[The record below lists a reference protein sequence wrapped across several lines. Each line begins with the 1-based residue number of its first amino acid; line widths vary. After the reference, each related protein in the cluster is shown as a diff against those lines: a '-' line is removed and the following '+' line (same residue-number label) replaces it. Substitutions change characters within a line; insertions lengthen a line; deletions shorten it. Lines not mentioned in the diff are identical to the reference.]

1 MSTDAASYG
10 HFGIQVA
17 EYDEAIVRYIPYYR
31 ELIDGIATWLVGHVP
46 AGGVVVDLG
55 AGTGALS
62 AAVLSALPDAR
73 VEMVDLDGGMLE
85 AGAAR
90 LQGLGAGDRARGR
103 QADFFAAF
111 ETVPACAAVVASLA
125 LHHVA
130 DPERKGELYRR
141 IRGALQPGGVLLVG
155 DCVLHDGGA
164 GERRI
169 RTEWA
174 AHMQRH
180 GLTAAEAQVAFEKW
194 NAEDH
199 YLPLTEELRLLAGA
213 GFARPDVFWR
223 RGPCAIYGGFAE

>member
-1 MSTDAASYG
+1 VSSDAAYK

-17 EYDEAIVRYIPYYR
+17 EYDETIVRYIPYYR
-31 ELIDGIATWLVGHVP
+31 ELIDGVAAWLVGHVP
-46 AGGVVVDLG
+46 AGGLVVDLG

-62 AAVLSALPDAR
+62 AAVLGALPDAR

-85 AGAAR
+85 AAAAR
-90 LQGLGAGDRARGR
+90 LEGLGAGPRARGR
-103 QADFFAAF
+103 KADFFA
-111 ETVPACAAVVASLA
+111 ELPACDAVVASLA

-130 DPERKGELYRR
+130 EPERKGELYRR
-141 IRGALQPGGVLLVG
+141 IRAALKPGGVLLVG
-155 DCVLHDGGA
+155 DCVLHASGA

-169 RTEWA
+169 RAEWS

-180 GLTAAEAQVAFEKW
+180 GMTEAEAQAAFDTW

-199 YLPLTEELRLLAGA
+199 YLPLTDELRLLAAA